1 MFSYN
6 YKQNHD
12 SMFLNYQVVA
22 SELRKVNKIVF
33 SFKIT
38 LSQKLDKQSLKPL
51 QTTIYFWCEIFN
63 AHYG

>member
-12 SMFLNYQVVA
+12 PMFLNYQVLA

-38 LSQKLDKQSLKPL
+38 LSQKLDKHSLKSL
-51 QTTIYFWCEIFN
+51 QTTIYFRCEIFN
-63 AHYG
+63 EHYE

>member
-1 MFSYN
+1 
-6 YKQNHD
+6 
-12 SMFLNYQVVA
+12 MFLNYQVVA

-38 LSQKLDKQSLKPL
+38 LSQKLDKHSLKPL

-63 AHYG
+63 EHYG